1 MWKDWKEIV
10 QTRLLLEKRRAER
23 IVTVD
28 IHCRDKIRYQDDL
41 LMYGHLEWGKEAS
54 RMSARSLA

>member
-54 RMSARSLA
+54 IMSARSLA